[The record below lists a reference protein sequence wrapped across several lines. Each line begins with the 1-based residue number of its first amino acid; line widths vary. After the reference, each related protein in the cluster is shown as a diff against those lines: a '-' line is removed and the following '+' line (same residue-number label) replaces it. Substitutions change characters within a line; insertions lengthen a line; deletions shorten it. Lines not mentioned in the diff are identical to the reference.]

1 MLLTCWL
8 AGPSPIS
15 KETGS
20 PVAIATPPNPDTAA
34 PRILTPVTPGTGS
47 KAAATS
53 ARAPLA
59 LFLLAAFAALV
70 AAF

>member
-1 MLLTCWL
+1 MLTCCL

-20 PVAIATPPNPDTAA
+20 PIAIATPPSPATAA
-34 PRILTPVTPGTGS
+34 PRILTPVTPGSGP

-59 LFLLAAFAALV
+59 LFLLAALAALV